1 MPRNYTR
8 TTKRKYSQ
16 YDLDTALY
24 LVRHGDCEIRAVAE
38 STGVPYST
46 IRRNVKRSNEN
57 SKCVFTPA
65 QESDLKIWIQNLCVS
80 QKKALKQ
87 VLGSVSMMAKATEV
101 SMPKQWEGKEEA
113 GIDWW
118 RGFCSRQKFR
128 LPFPTLRCV
137 ACKINVKNSEIDF
150 ICCSK
155 CNSFAC
161 ENCIN
166 ICQSRDLCQKCFESV
181 LL

>member
-24 LVRHGDCEIRAVAE
+24 LVRHGDYEIRAVAE

-87 VLGSVSMMAKATEV
+87 VLGSVYMRAKAAEV
-101 SMPKQWEGKEEA
+101 SLPKQWEGKKEA

-118 RGFCSRQKFR
+118 RGFCSRQISDCPF
-128 LPFPTLRCV
+128 LPFAAWR
-137 ACKINVKNSEIDF
+137 AK
-150 ICCSK
+150 
-155 CNSFAC
+155 
-161 ENCIN
+161 
-166 ICQSRDLCQKCFESV
+166 
-181 LL
+181 

>member
-24 LVRHGDCEIRAVAE
+24 LVKHGDYEICAVAE
-38 STGVPYST
+38 SIGVPYST

-87 VLGSVSMMAKATEV
+87 VLGSVYMRAKATEV
-101 SMPKQWEGKEEA
+101 SVPKQWEEKKKLVSIGGEASVVGKSSDCPFLPIA
-113 GIDWW
+113 AW
-118 RGFCSRQKFR
+118 RAK
-128 LPFPTLRCV
+128 
-137 ACKINVKNSEIDF
+137 
-150 ICCSK
+150 
-155 CNSFAC
+155 
-161 ENCIN
+161 
-166 ICQSRDLCQKCFESV
+166 
-181 LL
+181 